1 MKHIVSVFVVRCTG
15 TRCTR
20 HSSTLSRSLLT
31 LSCHLVTVIPDT
43 DVEYNGHG
51 SFMLTLML
59 LWYYANPL
67 GELELMERIVQ
78 PQMGYIGVFKSLPL
92 S

>member
-31 LSCHLVTVIPDT
+31 LSCHLVTVISDT
-43 DVEYNGHG
+43 DFEHNGHV
-51 SFMLTLML
+51 SFILTLML
-59 LWYYANPL
+59 LWYYAKPL
-67 GELELMERIVQ
+67 DEPELMERIV
-78 PQMGYIGVFKSLPL
+78 
-92 S
+92 